1 LRRCVVLSV
10 KPEFGFCYW
19 CGSKDHKA
27 DDCPV
32 ATGEKLRRCWQEVA
46 GALVEGDYI
55 GSLRGEVNV
64 CLNVINYYKA
74 LGKAVEE
81 VCDREQIKQI
91 RNRAYQI
98 RQERYGR
105 LLW

>member
-1 LRRCVVLSV
+1 VVLSI
-10 KPEFGFCYW
+10 KPEFVFCYW

-32 ATGEKLRRCWQEVA
+32 TPEEKLQRCWQEVA

-55 GSLRGEVNV
+55 GPLRGEVNI

-74 LGKAVEE
+74 LGKAVDEL
-81 VCDREQIKQI
+81 CDKEQIKRI
-91 RNRAYQI
+91 RDRAYQI
-98 RQERYGR
+98 RRERYGR